1 MKKVMISCEEA
12 TAMVVKKHSEPFTFG
27 DRLRLWMH
35 LAICKLCALFAK
47 QNAMIDEAAK
57 HLDENALSRM
67 PEQAKI
73 KILEALQK

>member
-12 TAMVVKKHSEPFTFG
+12 TDMKVKKHSEPLTFS

-47 QNAMIDEAAK
+47 QSQIIDDAAAS
-57 HLDENALSRM
+57 LDESIPAKM
-67 PEQAKI
+67 PESARAR
-73 KILEALQK
+73 ILQELQK